1 MRLRACVG
9 CLGPGTSP
17 RGQPNLGSLLGIPS
31 VLLAASCGFQ
41 NLSSQAEKFTR
52 NGFSVKI
59 LLPAR
64 VDKESFLGRGTN
76 GRQLG
81 LHWRCTGIYFVF
93 GVNGYLAGLVSLQQ

>member
-1 MRLRACVG
+1 MGSNNLARAK
-9 CLGPGTSP
+9 
-17 RGQPNLGSLLGIPS
+17 
-31 VLLAASCGFQ
+31 
-41 NLSSQAEKFTR
+41 KFTR
-52 NGFSVKI
+52 IEFSGQKV

-81 LHWRCTGIYFVF
+81 LHWRGSGIYFVF